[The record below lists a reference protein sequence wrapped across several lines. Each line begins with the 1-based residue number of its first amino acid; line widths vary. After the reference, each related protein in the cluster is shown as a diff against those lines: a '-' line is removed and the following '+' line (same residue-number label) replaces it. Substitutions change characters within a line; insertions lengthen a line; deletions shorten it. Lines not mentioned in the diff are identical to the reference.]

1 MLAHLELP
9 NTSNPLQIDMD
20 SLSSILL
27 LLLFTCTLIQA
38 LCSFSKRANY
48 KFPPGP
54 SLLTILENLQEFWK
68 KPQQTMAKL
77 ANVYGP
83 IMLLKFGQSTNVI
96 ISSPDMAKE
105 VLQTHD
111 LLFSDRTIPEV
122 VTSLNHERLSL
133 PFLPISPL
141 WKDLRK
147 ICISEL
153 FTTKILNA
161 SQDLRRKKLQQLMS
175 DMHQIS
181 LTGEGVDVGIAAFKT
196 CINFLSYTFVSED
209 FVQSISPGEEY
220 KDIVATVLK
229 VIGTPNLVDLFPI
242 FKITD
247 PQGLKGRMTSYLTK
261 FFEILDGLID
271 KRIKLRE
278 EKHYVTNNDMLDTL
292 LNISQKNSQMM
303 DRIKIRHFLLDLLIA
318 GTDTTAYALERAM
331 TEVLHNPGVMAKA
344 KKELEQI
351 IGKGNPIEESDVARL
366 PYLQAIIKETLR
378 MYPPAPLLL
387 PRKAKVDVEIF
398 GYTVPKGA
406 RVLINEWAIGR
417 NPSIWENANSFLP
430 ERFLGS
436 TIDIKGQNF
445 LLTPF
450 GSGRRI
456 CPGFPLAIK
465 MLHSM
470 LGSLINSFDWKLE
483 NDMNP
488 KDMDLDRPLRA
499 IPIKI
504 NN

>member
-1 MLAHLELP
+1 
-9 NTSNPLQIDMD
+9 MD
-20 SLSSILL
+20 SLISSIL
-27 LLLFTCTLIQA
+27 LLLFTCTVIQV
-38 LCSFSKRANY
+38 LRSFSNKGNHNL
-48 KFPPGP
+48 PPGP
-54 SLLTILENLQEFWK
+54 SLVTILGNLHEFWK

-83 IMLLKFGQSTNVI
+83 IMCFKVGHSTSVI

-111 LLFSDRTIPEV
+111 ILFSDRTIPQV
-122 VTSLNHERLSL
+122 VTSLNHDLLSL
-133 PFLPISPL
+133 PFLPVSPL
-141 WKDLRK
+141 WRDLRK
-147 ICISEL
+147 ICNNEL
-153 FTTKILNA
+153 FASKTLDA
-161 SQDLRRKKLQQLMS
+161 SQDLRRKKLQQLLN

-181 LTGEGVDVGIAAFKT
+181 LSGEAVNVGIAAFKT

-209 FVQSISPGEEY
+209 FVQNVSNDDEY
-220 KDIVATVLK
+220 KDLVATLLK
-229 VIGTPNLVDLFPI
+229 LTGTPNLVDLFPV
-242 FKITD
+242 FKIFD
-247 PQGLKGRMTSYLTK
+247 PQGLKRRTTSYLTK
-261 FFEILDGLID
+261 FFQILDNLIN

-292 LNISQKNSQMM
+292 LNVSEQNSQMM
-303 DRIKIRHFLLDLLIA
+303 DKKKIRHFLLDLLVA

-331 TEVLHNPGVMAKA
+331 TELVHNPAIMTKA
-344 KKELEQI
+344 KKELEQT
-351 IGKGNPIEESDVARL
+351 IGIGNPIEESDIARL

-378 MYPPAPLLL
+378 KYPPAPLLL
-387 PRKAKVDVEIF
+387 PRKAKVDVQIS

-417 NPSIWENANSFLP
+417 NPNFWENANSFSP
-430 ERFLGS
+430 QRFIGS
-436 TIDIKGQNF
+436 TIDVKGQNF
-445 LLTPF
+445 QLTPF

-456 CPGFPLAIK
+456 CPGSPLAIR

-470 LGSLINSFDWKLE
+470 LGSLINTFDWKLE

-488 KDMDLDRPLRA
+488 KDMNLDQPLQA

>member
-1 MLAHLELP
+1 ME
-9 NTSNPLQIDMD
+9 
-20 SLSSILL
+20 SLSSIVL

-38 LCSFSKRANY
+38 LRSFPKNTNY
-48 KFPPGP
+48 KLPPGP
-54 SLLTILENLQEFWK
+54 SLLTILGNLQEFWK

-83 IMLLKFGQSTNVI
+83 IMLLKFGQSTSVI

-122 VTSLNHERLSL
+122 VTSLNHEHLCL
-133 PFLPISPL
+133 PFLPVSPL

-147 ICISEL
+147 ICNNEL
-153 FTTKILNA
+153 FANKTLDA
-161 SQDLRRKKLQQLMS
+161 SQDLRRKKLQQLIY

-209 FVQSISPGEEY
+209 FVQSISPDDEY
-220 KDIVATVLK
+220 KDIVATLLK
-229 VIGTPNLVDLFPI
+229 LTGTPNLVDLFPI
-242 FKITD
+242 FKIID
-247 PQGLKGRMTSYLTK
+247 PQGLKRRTTSYLIK

-271 KRIKLRE
+271 KRIKLRD

-292 LNISQKNSQMM
+292 LNISQQNSQMM
-303 DRIKIRHFLLDLLIA
+303 DRKKIRHFLLDLLVA

-331 TEVLHNPGVMAKA
+331 TEVLHNPRVMAKA
-344 KKELEQI
+344 KMELEQT
-351 IGKGNPIEESDVARL
+351 IGIGNPIEESDVARL

-387 PRKAKVDVEIF
+387 PRKAKVDVEIS
-398 GYTVPKGA
+398 GYTIPQGA

-417 NPSIWENANSFLP
+417 NPSIWENANSFSP

-436 TIDIKGQNF
+436 TIDVKGHNF
-445 LLTPF
+445 QLTPF

-456 CPGFPLAIK
+456 CPGSPLAIR

-470 LGSLINSFDWKLE
+470 LGSLINTFDWKLE
-483 NDMNP
+483 NNLDP
-488 KDMDLDRPLRA
+488 KDMDLDQPLRA
-499 IPIKI
+499 IPFKI